1 MMRFSLFAASAAL
14 AFITTAAFAGPQ
26 SAPAAASSASAKT
39 LSSSQQKMS
48 DCSHA
53 AKGKTGADY
62 KSAVSA
68 CMKGKSSEAAAP
80 AAATAD
86 TGAKQTPQ
94 ERMKSCNADA
104 KTKALTGAARKTFM
118 STCLKGDAAAAP
130 ATH

>member
-14 AFITTAAFAGPQ
+14 ALATTAAFASPQ
-26 SAPAAASSASAKT
+26 SAPAAASSAKP

-80 AAATAD
+80 AAAAAE